1 MMGEEQASESRAYIQ
16 GWLRTECPSDVAIRQ
31 VFGATE
37 QILRAGR
44 QEIATIA

>member
-1 MMGEEQASESRAYIQ
+1 MGEEQASESRAYIQ
-16 GWLRTECPSDVAIRQ
+16 GWIRDERPGDAAIRQ
-31 VFGATE
+31 VFGATD